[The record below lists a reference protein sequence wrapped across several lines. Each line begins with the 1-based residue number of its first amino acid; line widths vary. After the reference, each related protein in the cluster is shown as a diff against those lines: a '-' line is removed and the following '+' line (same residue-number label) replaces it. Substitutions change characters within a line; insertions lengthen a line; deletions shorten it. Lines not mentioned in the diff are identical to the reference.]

1 MTTESLEE
9 LRQRLL
15 RDESVRE
22 MISARAYEIYRMRG
36 VQPGGPAQDWFQ
48 AESEVLAFI
57 LAHYPEQPEKED
69 EQIAAPAITHD
80 PPEPVTPLAIR
91 KKGKPRSASNSAA
104 RSATKKPAAKKVVTK
119 QRKSKKASVA
129 KPKSKR
135 SGKESKSEDKTV

>member
-57 LAHYPEQPEKED
+57 LAHYPEQPEKEA
-69 EQIAAPAITHD
+69 ERIAAPAITHD
-80 PPEPVTPLAIR
+80 PPEPATP
-91 KKGKPRSASNSAA
+91 KKRKPRSASSPAT
-104 RSATKKPAAKKVVTK
+104 RSSTKTPAAKKVVTK
-119 QRKSKKASVA
+119 ERKSKKTSVA

-135 SGKESKSEDKTV
+135 PGKESKSEDKTI